1 MVVGARASVVGCEY
15 EILEEDDGKRRNGEF
30 VDLKYR
36 YYSDGK
42 FAPGGLEGDGRIA
55 GAGLA

>member
-1 MVVGARASVVGCEY
+1 MVGCEY

-42 FAPGGLEGDGRIA
+42 FAPGGLEGVGRIA